1 MTTVNQ
7 SITMTITITWN
18 HHQHTTRMGCSGV
31 GDVYYA
37 CNCVCVCVCVTMC
50 VCVIMC
56 VYANVCVLMCVCVCA
71 CVCACVLRIVS
82 TEKGSRVSVSNPI
95 PHPHFLFS
103 SLCTHCEWLQ
113 SPCLHPSALH
123 QPGEDHIG
131 GEQIC
136 WH

>member
-1 MTTVNQ
+1 MHGNILKLKSLCRQRLRTGVHVKALYSQ
-7 SITMTITITWN
+7 C
-18 HHQHTTRMGCSGV
+18 GCVWVPVRVCVFVWVCMQRTGMS
-31 GDVYYA
+31 A
-37 CNCVCVCVCVTMC
+37 CVCVCVCMC
-50 VCVIMC
+50 V
-56 VYANVCVLMCVCVCA
+56 CVCVCA

-123 QPGEDHIG
+123 QPGENHIG